1 MPRFLVG
8 RKAEQS
14 AWPSPLTHTCSI
26 PVPRSFTELAKLI
39 EPGNEPKTDKNA
51 ILTDA
56 IKYVQQ
62 VQVENHQL
70 RQLNKFLEVRLAGLG
85 EEMKISVK
93 AWMGAQ

>member
-1 MPRFLVG
+1 MPLRLNFWLG
-8 RKAEQS
+8 EKRRTG
-14 AWPSPLTHTCSI
+14 AWPSPLTHSCRI

-85 EEMKISVK
+85 EGIS
-93 AWMGAQ
+93 G